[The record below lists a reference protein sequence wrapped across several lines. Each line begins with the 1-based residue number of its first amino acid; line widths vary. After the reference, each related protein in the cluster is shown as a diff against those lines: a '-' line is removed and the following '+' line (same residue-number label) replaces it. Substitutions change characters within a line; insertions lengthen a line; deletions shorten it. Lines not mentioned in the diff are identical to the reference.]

1 MSDSLERL
9 REARFIEEVAADD
22 EEIVGLWSKALE
34 SYGDSGARP
43 LSRTGAFKLLY
54 DAGRQAVMAL
64 VHAHGYRTKGTS
76 AHHQA
81 IFAAGAALAP
91 ESLSS
96 LIKQLELQRGTR
108 HDAEYSARREIGDE
122 DVERVRTLV
131 WAVIND
137 TASVLRSLRPYLR
150 SRIKKLR

>member
-9 REARFIEEVAADD
+9 REAQLIEEIAADD
-22 EEIVGLWSKALE
+22 EEIAGLWSKALE

-54 DAGRQAVMAL
+54 DAGRQAVTAL

-91 ESLSS
+91 QPLSG
-96 LIKQLELQRGTR
+96 LIKRLELQRGTR
-108 HDAEYSARREIGDE
+108 HDAEYSARRQIEDE
-122 DVERVRTLV
+122 DVSRMRALVRE
-131 WAVIND
+131 VIND
-137 TASVLRSLRPYLR
+137 TASVLRNLRPSLRR
-150 SRIKKLR
+150 RIKKLR